1 MPTHVFLHGR
11 QLHRRRQDAQRQVAC
26 IEPRQAAVHGGDAL
40 GADDQLRQGV
50 EVVGDD
56 FHAAFAAVLAHE
68 PLLYAGRAAAPEGD
82 ADMP

>member
-1 MPTHVFLHGR
+1 M
-11 QLHRRRQDAQRQVAC
+11 
-26 IEPRQAAVHGGDAL
+26 

-68 PLLYAGRAAAPEGD
+68 PFLDAWRAIAPEGD
-82 ADMP
+82 ADMPQFKVALQRQALADAVVFGAHHAHVLFVEQEL